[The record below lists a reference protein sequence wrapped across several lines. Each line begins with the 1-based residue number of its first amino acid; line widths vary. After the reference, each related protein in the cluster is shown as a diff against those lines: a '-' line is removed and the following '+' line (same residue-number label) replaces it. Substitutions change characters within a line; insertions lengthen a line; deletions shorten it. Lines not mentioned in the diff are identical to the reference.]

1 MCIRDSLRP
10 MPDGVMIYADAERRI
25 HPLPAPSVPRAEVMD
40 EFHAAIR
47 DGVAPLH
54 SGEWGM
60 ATLEACL
67 ALLESARTGQELH
80 LHHQVGLPP
89 LH

>member
-1 MCIRDSLRP
+1 
-10 MPDGVMIYADAERRI
+10 MIYADTERR
-25 HPLPAPSVPRAEVMD
+25 LDLLLASEVPRVEVMD

-47 DGVAPLH
+47 DSVAPLH

-67 ALLESARTGQELH
+67 ALLDSARTGQEVRLK
-80 LHHQVGLPP
+80 HQVGVA
-89 LH
+89 